1 MIKNTVDKKNYS
13 KEILNLNFKKGFSDC
28 TSYNVRVI
36 VNPEYLEE
44 DSNPESKEYYFKY
57 SVKMI
62 NLNPFS
68 ITLKSR
74 YWQVINSEGDET
86 IIKGPGVIGQTPQL
100 ANNEEF
106 NYSSYCILNSQW
118 GTMEGFYFFETDDK
132 KELKVQIA
140 RFYLLSKG
148 HL

>member
-1 MIKNTVDKKNYS
+1 MIKNTADKNFS
-13 KEILNLNFKKGFSDC
+13 LEEILDLHLNKGFSDF
-28 TSYNVRVI
+28 TSQNVRVI

-44 DSNPESKEYYFKY
+44 DSSPESKEYYFKY

-62 NLNPFS
+62 NLNPFP

-74 YWQVINSEGDET
+74 YWQVIDSEGDET
-86 IIKGPGVIGQTPQL
+86 IIKGPGVIGQTPRL
-100 ANNEEF
+100 AHNEEF

-140 RFYLLSKG
+140 RFYLLSKDK
-148 HL
+148 